1 MPECI
6 QNLVRPAIESL
17 SKQVELQTS
26 DDRPVTDF
34 WDDFDGGAFLKRTLE
49 KHKKE

>member
-17 SKQVELQTS
+17 SKQVELKTS
-26 DDRPVTDF
+26 DDRPIAEF
-34 WDDFDGGAFLKRTLE
+34 WDKYDCDDFLKRTLE
-49 KHKKE
+49 KHK

>member
-6 QNLVRPAIESL
+6 QILFRPAIETL
-17 SKQVELQTS
+17 SKQVELKTS
-26 DDRPVTDF
+26 DDRPVTNF
-34 WDDFDGGAFLKRTLE
+34 WVEFDGEAFLKRTLE

>member
-17 SKQVELQTS
+17 SKQVELKTS
-26 DDRPVTDF
+26 DDRPVAEF
-34 WDDFDGGAFLKRTLE
+34 WEKYDSDDFLKRTLE
-49 KHKKE
+49 KHK